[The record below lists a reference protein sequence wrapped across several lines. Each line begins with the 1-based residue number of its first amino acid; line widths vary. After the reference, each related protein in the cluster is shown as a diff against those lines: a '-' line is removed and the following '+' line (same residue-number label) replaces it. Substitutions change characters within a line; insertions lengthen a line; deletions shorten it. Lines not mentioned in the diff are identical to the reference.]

1 MSDKMMLTGN
11 YAAAYGAKYA
21 RVDVIPIYPITPQTS
36 IIEKVVELIDKG
48 ELDADFIPA
57 ESEHSVMAIAVGAQ
71 ATGARAFTAS
81 SAQGLVFMH
90 ENLFVA
96 SGCRLPMVMCM
107 VCRSLGTPQG
117 LGYDFGD
124 ALDQRDTSWIQIY
137 LEDAQEILD
146 MMIQAYRI
154 AEDKRVLL
162 PVAVAYEGF
171 AVSHYLE
178 PVTLPEQKKVD
189 NFLPSYEPLQALS
202 DVEKPIQMGIGDVG
216 NLITEI
222 RYQQQQAMENAKQ
235 VIEEVD
241 REYSE
246 IFGRSYGGLING
258 VMMEDAEVAVMAM
271 GSIVSTSRIAVKE
284 HREDGLKVGLLK
296 LRVFRPFPWERIR
309 EIAGGLKMI
318 VVLDRDISIGYTGI
332 VYSEVAGALYDLENR
347 PLLSNY
353 ILGLGGRDIT
363 VEMVKDIILRSFEEK
378 DKGMVQKP
386 VKWHGVRGLES

>member
-1 MSDKMMLTGN
+1 MMLTGN

-21 RVDVIPIYPITPQTS
+21 RVEVIPIYPITPQTS
-36 IIEKVVELIDKG
+36 IIEKIVELIDKG
-48 ELDADFIPA
+48 ELDADFVPA

-71 ATGARAFTAS
+71 ATGVRVFTAS

-137 LEDAQEILD
+137 VEDAQEIMD

-162 PVAVAYEGF
+162 PVAIAYEGF
-171 AVSHYLE
+171 AISHYLE
-178 PVTLPEQKKVD
+178 PVTLPDQKKVD
-189 NFLPSYEPLQALS
+189 AFLPTYEPDRSLAN
-202 DVEKPIQMGIGDVG
+202 VERPIQMGISDAG
-216 NLITEI
+216 NLTTEI
-222 RYQQQQAMENAKQ
+222 RYQQQVAMENAKQ

-241 REYSE
+241 REYGE
-246 IFGRSYGGLING
+246 VFGRSYGGLIEE
-258 VMMEDAEVAVMAM
+258 VMMDDAEVAILTM

-284 HREDGLKVGLLK
+284 LRQQGLKVGLLK
-296 LRVFRPFPWERIR
+296 LRVFRPFPWERIL
-309 EIAGGLKMI
+309 EIAKGVKMI
-318 VVLDRDISIGYTGI
+318 VVLDRDISIGSTGI
-332 VYSEVAGALYDLENR
+332 VYSEVAGALYNLADR

-363 VEMVKDIILRSFEEK
+363 VEMVKDIVLKSFQEK
-378 DKGMVQKP
+378 DKGKVLKP
-386 VKWHGVRGLES
+386 INWHGVRGLES